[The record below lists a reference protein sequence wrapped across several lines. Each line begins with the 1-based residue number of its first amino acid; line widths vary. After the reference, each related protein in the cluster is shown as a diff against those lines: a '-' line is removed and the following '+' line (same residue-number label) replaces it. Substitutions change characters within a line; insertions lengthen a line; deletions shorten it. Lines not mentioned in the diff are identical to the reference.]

1 MPLSTA
7 LVIPESRW
15 AGGIILPDSS
25 VHPVTERNPMFDMLE
40 KVARQSH
47 MTKALAEGKILP
59 PATISQIKAETLGI
73 LEPKNFAEGDA
84 VKCVRKPWGLEFPE
98 IGDVAI
104 VVSQDGMNLIADNE
118 PGSARSAADLGD
130 TLVAF
135 PKVSDTGWLIFQV
148 PSGCF
153 EKATEEEVAEADAKL
168 VKDAEELVADAK
180 AKVAARR
187 ED

>member
-1 MPLSTA
+1 
-7 LVIPESRW
+7 
-15 AGGIILPDSS
+15 
-25 VHPVTERNPMFDMLE
+25 MFDILGKIASQHGM
-40 KVARQSH
+40 V
-47 MTKALAEGKILP
+47 KALAEGKVLP
-59 PATISQIKAETLGI
+59 PATLSQIKADTLGI

-84 VKCVRKPWGLEFPE
+84 IKCVRKPWGLNFPE
-98 IGDVAI
+98 VGDVAI

-118 PGSARSAADLGD
+118 PGTARTAADLGD

-135 PKVSDTGWLIFQV
+135 PKVSDTGWLIYQV

-168 VKDAEELVADAK
+168 VKASAELVAEAK
-180 AKVAARR
+180 AKVAARN